1 MQDPKVMA
9 TLGQNPM
16 AQQMMAALMAHIAEH
31 AGFAYRAQVEKAL
44 GVPLPALDETE
55 TAPIHPDDEKAIAP
69 LLAAAAQR
77 TMTMNQAMAAQQA
90 AQQASQNPE
99 LQIAQAELQL
109 KERDSQRK
117 AENDA
122 MDYQVAMERLNLD
135 RQRLASED
143 RKATMKTVMDKQ
155 TKDADRAVKVITA
168 SRSRPNPGVK

>member
-1 MQDPKVMA
+1 
-9 TLGQNPM
+9 
-16 AQQMMAALMAHIAEH
+16 
-31 AGFAYRAQVEKAL
+31 
-44 GVPLPALDETE
+44 
-55 TAPIHPDDEKAIAP
+55 
-69 LLAAAAQR
+69 
-77 TMTMNQAMAAQQA
+77 MTMNQAMAAQQA

-135 RQRLASED
+135 RERLASEN

-155 TKDADRAVKVITA
+155 TKDADRAVKVIQA
-168 SRSRPNPGVK
+168 SRPRPANNPNNSNNSRG